1 MNAVSP
7 CALPR
12 RRFVLWF
19 LGGCVLWV
27 VACGVY
33 RGMLSRELLPTP
45 EFVTLFLLEVVMLS
59 IPSRTSHGTLMQ
71 LIGLA
76 MPLSAAVLLTLVVV
90 EWWFPSPEK
99 VPWTELIMI
108 PFGLVTMAGL
118 FLYPLG
124 FGLICRMHSQS
135 TTK

>member
-1 MNAVSP
+1 MLSFLSLCVVLSIVL
-7 CALPR
+7 CICL
-12 RRFVLWF
+12 RFHSLWYDAMF
-19 LGGCVLWV
+19 LLG
-27 VACGVY
+27 A
-33 RGMLSRELLPTP
+33 GMLA
-45 EFVTLFLLEVVMLS
+45 

-71 LIGLA
+71 LVG
-76 MPLSAAVLLTLVVV
+76 LVVPFSAV
-90 EWWFPSPEK
+90 VILFLIGIDRWFPSPEK

>member
-1 MNAVSP
+1 MIDTLHP
-7 CALPR
+7 CVRPR
-12 RRFVLWF
+12 RRFVLSF
-19 LGGCVLWV
+19 LSLCVVLSIVLCICLSFHSLWYD
-27 VACGVY
+27 AMFLLGA
-33 RGMLSRELLPTP
+33 GMLA
-45 EFVTLFLLEVVMLS
+45 

-71 LIGLA
+71 LVGLVV
-76 MPLSAAVLLTLVVV
+76 PLSDVVILFLIGIDR
-90 EWWFPSPEK
+90 WFPSPEK

-124 FGLICRMHSQS
+124 FGLICWLHSQS

>member
-1 MNAVSP
+1 MTEPLHSCVQ
-7 CALPR
+7 PR
-12 RRFVLWF
+12 RRFVLSF
-19 LGGCVLWV
+19 LSLCVVLSIVLCICLSFHSLWYD
-27 VACGVY
+27 AMFLLGA
-33 RGMLSRELLPTP
+33 GMLA
-45 EFVTLFLLEVVMLS
+45 

-71 LIGLA
+71 LVG
-76 MPLSAAVLLTLVVV
+76 LVVPFSEV
-90 EWWFPSPEK
+90 VILFSIGIDRWFPSPEK

-108 PFGLVTMAGL
+108 PSGLVTMAGL